1 MSEAVKSLDNLE
13 SITTEFARFEHFVK
27 VLLDAYVVI
36 DAQGRV
42 VKANQML
49 AQVTGQKLRQLLKA
63 DSLDSIM
70 TFSLDGKTIGF
81 KELLEYDSPIRIDE
95 VRGHVAGKAEG
106 ETLNLI
112 LGIYPFVQQST
123 GQKLGFFLLLRD
135 VTAETNLQDQYKDK
149 AIQSITDPL
158 TTLFTRAYFEEYLT
172 GQVSRMEALPENER
186 YHISVV
192 MCDIDFFKK
201 INDKYGH
208 QAGDYVLKNVSR
220 IMKQTFRKT
229 DVCCRYGGEEFLVIL
244 PAATFENA
252 GIAANKLRQAVQDEV
267 MIFEEQ
273 HIPVTLSCG
282 VATIQ
287 IGKETYSEAMARADA
302 ALYDSKHQGRNMVSL
317 HDGGKII
324 NTARTATG
332 S

>member
-13 SITTEFARFEHFVK
+13 SIQTEFARFEHFVK

-63 DSLDSIM
+63 ESLDSIIN
-70 TFSLDGKTIGF
+70 FSLDGKAIGY

-95 VRGHVAGKAEG
+95 VRGHLAGKSDN
-106 ETLNLI
+106 LNLI
-112 LGIYPFVQQST
+112 LGIYPFVSQTT

-172 GQVSRMEALPENER
+172 GQVTRMEALPEVDR
-186 YHISVV
+186 YPVSVV

-201 INDKYGH
+201 VNDKYGH

-244 PAATFENA
+244 PAASFENA
-252 GIAANKLRQAVQDEV
+252 GIAANKLRQAVQDEI

-282 VATIQ
+282 VATIR
-287 IGKETYSEAMARADA
+287 IGSESYSEAMARADA

-317 HDGGKII
+317 HDGDKII
-324 NTARTATG
+324 NTSRTATG
-332 S
+332 F

>member
-1 MSEAVKSLDNLE
+1 MSEAVKSLDKLE

-36 DAQGRV
+36 DAEGRV

-49 AQVTGQKLRQLLKA
+49 AQVTGQKLRQLMKA
-63 DSLDSIM
+63 ESLDAIIN
-70 TFSLDGKTIGF
+70 FSLDGKRIGF

-95 VRGHVAGKAEG
+95 VRGHLAGKSDD
-106 ETLNLI
+106 LNLI

-123 GQKLGFFLLLRD
+123 GQKIGFFLLLRD

-158 TTLFTRAYFEEYLT
+158 TTLFTRAYFEEYLQ
-172 GQVSRMEALPENER
+172 GQTTRMEALPAVDR

-201 INDKYGH
+201 INDKFGH

-220 IMKQTFRKT
+220 ILKQTFRKT

-252 GIAANKLRQAVQDEV
+252 GIAANKLRQAVQDEII
-267 MIFEEQ
+267 IFEEQ

-287 IGKETYSEAMARADA
+287 IGSETYTEAMARADA

-317 HDGGKII
+317 HDGEKII
-324 NTARTATG
+324 NTSRTATG